1 MNAQEKRHIED
12 TDAKLKAYERQRS
25 SRVLMAGTGLLA
37 VFVALVLN
45 TLYISYAIRQ
55 NDQRWCDLIT
65 GLDDNYRAIPAPA
78 RSPRVE
84 RFTRQISEL
93 RKGLHCSPPGP
104 LPAVSPSD
112 TRLPVQPS
120 TEPTRG

>member
-1 MNAQEKRHIED
+1 MTMEENRSVED
-12 TDAKLKAYERQRS
+12 TDSKLVAYEKQRQ
-25 SRVLMAGTGLLA
+25 SRILVAGMGLLA

-45 TLYISYAIRQ
+45 TLYVSYAIRQ

-78 RSPRVE
+78 RTPRVE

-93 RKGLHCSPPGP
+93 RKGLHCAPPGP
-104 LPAVSPSD
+104 LPVPGPSD
-112 TRLPVQPS
+112 IPAVRPS
-120 TEPTRG
+120 KTG